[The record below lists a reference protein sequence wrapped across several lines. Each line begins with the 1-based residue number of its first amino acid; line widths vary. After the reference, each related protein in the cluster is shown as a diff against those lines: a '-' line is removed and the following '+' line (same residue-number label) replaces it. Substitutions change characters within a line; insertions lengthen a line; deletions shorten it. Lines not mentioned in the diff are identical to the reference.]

1 MVIRMRSTLIGL
13 CAAAALTVG
22 AGSAFAGEIKGTG
35 ELMEVKAN
43 SECAYSGLED
53 HPFEPGTVQTFGHV
67 KRMYSATGGANE
79 QMGPEGMTGCN
90 ARDYGMHD

>member
-1 MVIRMRSTLIGL
+1 MGIRMTSTLIGL

-67 KRMYSATGGANE
+67 KRMYFLLGGANE
-79 QMGPEGMTGCN
+79 QMGPHGLTGCN